1 MDFSTNLRN
10 ILEKKQLKQA
20 DLCRMTGIQTSL
32 MSDYI
37 KGKKSP
43 AISNAILIADAL
55 NMSLDI
61 LVGKDKTSIEN
72 IESENSFE
80 LNERFKKIREKL
92 ALSQSD
98 FGESI
103 GLTKSSISNIENNS
117 RNVTEKHIKLIC
129 NELNV
134 NEKWLR
140 HGFGEMFIENDD
152 TIISELS
159 NKYSLDSLDV
169 KILESYLNLSG
180 EQRKAIKKY
189 VYSLVDTIL
198 EDDELYQD
206 YREEYINRNNSHM
219 VARNGNIENFQELSD
234 LYDSSDDS
242 LKK

>member
-169 KILESYLNLSG
+169 KILESYLKLSG

>member
-80 LNERFKKIREKL
+80 LNER
-92 ALSQSD
+92 
-98 FGESI
+98 
-103 GLTKSSISNIENNS
+103 
-117 RNVTEKHIKLIC
+117 
-129 NELNV
+129 
-134 NEKWLR
+134 WLR

-169 KILESYLNLSG
+169 KILESYLKLSG

-206 YREEYINRNNSHM
+206 YRGEYIEENAQQSA
-219 VARNGNIENFQELSD
+219 ARNGNTENIEEAIN
-234 LYDSSDDS
+234 LYDNLDDT
-242 LKK
+242 LER

>member
-134 NEKWLR
+134 NERWLR

-169 KILESYLNLSG
+169 KILESYLKLSG

-206 YREEYINRNNSHM
+206 YRGEYIEENAQQSA
-219 VARNGNIENFQELSD
+219 ARNGNTENIEEAIN
-234 LYDSSDDS
+234 LYDNLDDT
-242 LKK
+242 LER

>member
-1 MDFSTNLRN
+1 MKVTN
-10 ILEKKQLKQA
+10 K
-20 DLCRMTGIQTSL
+20 
-32 MSDYI
+32 
-37 KGKKSP
+37 
-43 AISNAILIADAL
+43 
-55 NMSLDI
+55 
-61 LVGKDKTSIEN
+61 
-72 IESENSFE
+72 SENSFE
-80 LNERFKKIREKL
+80 LNERVKKIREKL
-92 ALSQSD
+92 VLSQSD

-159 NKYSLDSLDV
+159 NKYSLDNLDV
-169 KILESYLNLSG
+169 KILESYLKLTG

-206 YREEYINRNNSHM
+206 YRGEYIEENAQQSA
-219 VARNGNIENFQELSD
+219 ARNGNTENIEEAIN
-234 LYDSSDDS
+234 LYDNLDDT
-242 LKK
+242 LER